1 MDNLRDYLDGKYFK
15 NEEILPANEI
25 YDKYLLSFQDYQFY
39 KVWFKPVQKYNL
51 RGMEMKAKKE
61 VKVVKTKSKPKKV
74 KEEVKA
80 AKTKEK
86 KMKDEN
92 YEIGDGYGDNFDD
105 YMKEMGT
112 KYYEAVKR
120 ITMKKLL
127 VFQFKQ
133 EMRAKRLTVEII
145 AIRMRTSKGAV
156 EHILD
161 PNHNSTLNS
170 LCRFA
175 SVLGKEI
182 VMTLK

>member
-1 MDNLRDYLDGKYFK
+1 
-15 NEEILPANEI
+15 
-25 YDKYLLSFQDYQFY
+25 
-39 KVWFKPVQKYNL
+39 
-51 RGMEMKAKKE
+51 MKAKKE

-80 AKTKEK
+80 AKTKK
-86 KMKDEN
+86 KKDEN
-92 YEIGDGYGDNFDD
+92 YEIADGCGDNFDD

-112 KYYEAVKR
+112 KYYETVKR
-120 ITMKKLL
+120 IAMKKLL

-145 AIRMRTSKGAV
+145 AIRMRTSKGVV

-170 LCRFA
+170 LYRFA
-175 SVLGKEI
+175 AVLGKEI